1 METEYQHWHD
11 FFTADKWAEIL
22 ELHAERVARQYGEY
36 SFHHDLRMAA
46 QCIRDLA
53 EERDTLRAAGGDLVR
68 QVMAARESLSKLP

>member
-1 METEYQHWHD
+1 
-11 FFTADKWAEIL
+11 
-22 ELHAERVARQYGEY
+22 
-36 SFHHDLRMAA
+36 MAA